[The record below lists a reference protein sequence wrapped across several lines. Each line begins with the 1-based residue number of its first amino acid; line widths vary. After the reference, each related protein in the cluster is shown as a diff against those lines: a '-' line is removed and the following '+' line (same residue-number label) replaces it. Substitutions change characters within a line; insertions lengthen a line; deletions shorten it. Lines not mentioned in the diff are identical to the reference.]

1 MIDLFQG
8 LKSLLKIKRV
18 HIDNWIM
25 RLNYS
30 FTVIIL
36 LVFCIIISTREYSGD
51 PINCLTDAKSMPQS
65 VINTYCWTL
74 VTFNI
79 PSSYGKIVG
88 LEVPYP
94 GIDNSYDPS
103 KFKFYSYY
111 QWIWFV
117 LFIQATCFYAP
128 RWLWKN
134 WEGGLMEY
142 LTFNLNNK
150 VETLKIETEYI
161 VNYLINSKGQHNFYA
176 YRYFYKSNN
185 F

>member
-1 MIDLFQG
+1 MINLFEG

-36 LVFCIIISTREYSGD
+36 LVFSIIISTREYSGD
-51 PINCLTDAKSMPQS
+51 PIDCLINDIKSVPQS

-79 PSSYGKIVG
+79 PSSFSKQVG
-88 LEVPYP
+88 RDVPYP
-94 GIDNSYDPS
+94 GIDHSIKTSD
-103 KFKFYSYY
+103 FKYYGYY

-117 LFIQATCFYAP
+117 LFIQATFFYAP

-134 WEGGLMEY
+134 LEGGLMDY
-142 LTFNLNNK
+142 LTFNMNNR

-161 VNYLINSKGQHNFYA
+161 VNYLINSKGRHNSYA
-176 YRYFYKSNN
+176 YR
-185 F
+185 

>member
-51 PINCLTDAKSMPQS
+51 PIDCLINDIKSIPQS

-79 PSSYGKIVG
+79 PSSYNKKVG
-88 LEVPYP
+88 FDIPYP
-94 GIDNSYDPS
+94 GRIN
-103 KFKFYSYY
+103 
-111 QWIWFV
+111 V
-117 LFIQATCFYAP
+117 LF
-128 RWLWKN
+128 
-134 WEGGLMEY
+134 Y
-142 LTFNLNNK
+142 LNCISHH
-150 VETLKIETEYI
+150 LKILSSSI
-161 VNYLINSKGQHNFYA
+161 S
-176 YRYFYKSNN
+176 
-185 F
+185 

>member
-25 RLNYS
+25 RLNSS

-36 LVFCIIISTREYSGD
+36 LVFCIVVSTREYSGD
-51 PINCLTDAKSMPQS
+51 PIDCLVSDVSRVSQS

-79 PSSYGKIVG
+79 PSSYGKKVG
-88 LEVPYP
+88 LDIPYP
-94 GIDNSYDPS
+94 GIDHS
-103 KFKFYSYY
+103 FKTSEFRYYSYY

-117 LFIQATCFYAP
+117 LFIQATFFYAP
-128 RWLWKN
+128 RWLWKVSD
-134 WEGGLMEY
+134 WTVFCADLA
-142 LTFNLNNK
+142 NLS
-150 VETLKIETEYI
+150 L
-161 VNYLINSKGQHNFYA
+161 F
-176 YRYFYKSNN
+176 
-185 F
+185 